1 MQKKYYLCTA
11 FVFKTVN
18 TMLEYVDRQ
27 GSDCYKW
34 DSDEARGCLPLW
46 VADMDFAAAKPI
58 REAMQRRL
66 DHGVFGYS
74 IVPQANYDA
83 VASWFERR
91 HGWKGINRDNLLYT
105 TAVVPAVSAIF
116 AALEARAESRERRA
130 ESRKLRILTFTPAYN
145 AFFSCIENMGCEL
158 VPSPLVL
165 VNNRFEINWADLE
178 HKAKEA
184 DVFLLCN
191 PHNPTGRVW
200 SREELECMADI
211 MRREHLFVLSDEIHC
226 EFAFPG
232 HAYTPFA
239 TIVIN
244 DTDFCVCT
252 SASKAFNIAGLLC
265 ANIFVPNKELFAQ
278 INHALEIHEVNG
290 LNPFGLVAQVAA
302 YNESEAWLDELNAQV
317 YDNFCFMRDF
327 LRERLPMLG
336 LHETEGTY
344 LGWVN
349 ISALGMPAETFCH
362 ELVQKQHVLFNPSEM
377 YGAHDYIRIN
387 LATSRDILSTALE
400 RLETF
405 VHELKH

>member
-1 MQKKYYLCTA
+1 
-11 FVFKTVN
+11 
-18 TMLEYVDRQ
+18 MLEYIDRTH
-27 GSDCYKW
+27 SDCYKW
-34 DSDEARGCLPLW
+34 DSESAQGCLPLW

-58 REAMQRRL
+58 RAAMQRRL

-105 TAVVPAVSAIF
+105 TAVVPAISAIF
-116 AALEARAESRERRA
+116 AALQTRKGGCER
-130 ESRKLRILTFTPAYN
+130 LRVLTFTPAYN
-145 AFFSCIENMGCEL
+145 CFFSCIENMGCEL
-158 VPSPLVL
+158 VASPLVL
-165 VNNRFEINWADLE
+165 VNNRFEINWE
-178 HKAKEA
+178 EVESKAKQA

-200 SREELECMADI
+200 SRAELERLADI

-232 HAYTPFA
+232 HPYTPFA
-239 TIVIN
+239 NIVIN

-265 ANIFVPNKELFAQ
+265 ATIFVPNKELFAQ

-302 YNESEAWLDELNAQV
+302 YNESEAWLDELNEYV
-317 YDNFCFMRDF
+317 YGNFCFLRDY
-327 LRERLPMLG
+327 LHEHLPMLQ

-344 LGWVN
+344 LAWVN
-349 ISALGMPAETFCH
+349 IAALGVSAETFCH
-362 ELVQKQHVLFNPSEM
+362 ELASKGHVLFNPSEM
-377 YGAHDYIRIN
+377 YGSEHYVRIN
-387 LATSRDILSTALE
+387 LATSREVLSEALS
-400 RLETF
+400 RLEQFINT
-405 VHELKH
+405 K

>member
-1 MQKKYYLCTA
+1 
-11 FVFKTVN
+11 
-18 TMLEYVDRQ
+18 MLEYVDRR

-34 DSDEARGCLPLW
+34 DSECAQGCLPLW
-46 VADMDFAAAKPI
+46 IADMDFKAAKPI
-58 REAMQRRL
+58 RDAMQRRL

-83 VASWFERR
+83 VAHWFERR
-91 HGWKGINRDNLLYT
+91 HGWKGISTDNLLFT
-105 TAVVPAVSAIF
+105 TAVVPAISAIF
-116 AALEARAESRERRA
+116 AALQARKECRCER
-130 ESRKLRILTFTPAYN
+130 LRILTFTPAYN
-145 AFFSCIENMGCEL
+145 AFFNCIENMGCEL
-158 VPSPLVL
+158 VACPLVL
-165 VNNRFEINWADLE
+165 RENRFEINWDDVEA
-178 HKAKEA
+178 KAKTA

-200 SREELECMADI
+200 TRAELERLAEI

-239 TIVIN
+239 SIVID

-278 INHALEIHEVNG
+278 INHALEVHEVNG

-302 YNESEAWLDELNAQV
+302 YNESEAWLDELNEYV
-317 YDNFCFMRDF
+317 YGNYCYLRDF
-327 LRERLPMLG
+327 IHEQLPQLKI
-336 LHETEGTY
+336 HETEGTY

-349 ISALGMPAETFCH
+349 IEALGMSAEQFCAD
-362 ELVQKQHVLFNPSEM
+362 LAQKAHVLFNPSEM
-377 YGAHDYIRIN
+377 YGGEKYVRIN
-387 LATSRDILSTALE
+387 LATSREVLAEALN
-400 RLETF
+400 RL
-405 VHELKH
+405 KAYIG

>member
-1 MQKKYYLCTA
+1 
-11 FVFKTVN
+11 
-18 TMLEYVDRQ
+18 MLEYVSRE

-46 VADMDFAAAKPI
+46 VADMDFAAARPI

-91 HGWKGINRDNLLYT
+91 HGWKGIRRDNLLYT
-105 TAVVPAVSAIF
+105 TAVVPAISAIF
-116 AALEARAESRERRA
+116 AALQVRKS
-130 ESRKLRILTFTPAYN
+130 SDKLRVLTFTPAYN
-145 AFFSCIENMGCEL
+145 CFFSCIENMGCEL
-158 VPSPLVL
+158 VASPLVL
-165 VNNRFEINWADLE
+165 VGNRFEINWAE
-178 HKAKEA
+178 VESKAKEA

-200 SREELECMADI
+200 SRDELERLAAI

-232 HAYTPFA
+232 HSYTPFA
-239 TIVIN
+239 SIAIN

-265 ANIFVPNKELFAQ
+265 ANIFVPNKKLFRQ

-302 YNESEAWLDELNAQV
+302 YNESEDWLDELNE
-317 YDNFCFMRDF
+317 YIYGNFCYLRDF
-327 LRERLPMLG
+327 LREQLPQLQ

-344 LGWVN
+344 LAWVN
-349 ISALGMPAETFCH
+349 IASLGVSAETFCRNLA
-362 ELVQKQHVLFNPSEM
+362 EKGHVLFNPSEM
-377 YGAHDYIRIN
+377 YGGENYIRIN
-387 LATSRDILSTALE
+387 LATSRKVLSEALY
-400 RLETF
+400 RLQHYLQT
-405 VHELKH
+405 HQ

>member
-1 MQKKYYLCTA
+1 
-11 FVFKTVN
+11 
-18 TMLEYVDRQ
+18 MLEYINRS

-34 DSDEARGCLPLW
+34 DSDEAQGCLPLW
-46 VADMDFAAAKPI
+46 VADMDFAAAQPI

-105 TAVVPAVSAIF
+105 TAVVPAISAIL
-116 AALEARAESRERRA
+116 AALKER
-130 ESRKLRILTFTPAYN
+130 SNGKSQITNDKLKVLTFTPAYN
-145 AFFSCIENMGCEL
+145 CFFSCIENMGCQL

-165 VNNRFEINWADLE
+165 RNNRFEIDFDDVE
-178 HKAKEA
+178 RKAQQA

-200 SREELECMADI
+200 SRDELERLADI
-211 MRREHLFVLSDEIHC
+211 MRRHHLFVLSDEIHC

-232 HAYTPFA
+232 HPYTPFA
-239 TIVIN
+239 NIVIN

-265 ANIFVPNKELFAQ
+265 ANIFVPNKELFEQ

-302 YNESEAWLDELNAQV
+302 YNESEAWLDELNEYV
-317 YDNFCFMRDF
+317 YANFCFLRDF
-327 LRERLPMLG
+327 LKERLPMLQ

-344 LGWVN
+344 LAWVN
-349 ISALGMPAETFCH
+349 ISALNIPAESFCRDLAQH
-362 ELVQKQHVLFNPSEM
+362 AHVLFNPSEM
-377 YGAHDYIRIN
+377 YGADHYIRIN
-387 LATSRDILSTALE
+387 LATSRDVLAQALS
-400 RLETF
+400 RLAEYVKKQKF
-405 VHELKH
+405 

>member
-1 MQKKYYLCTA
+1 
-11 FVFKTVN
+11 
-18 TMLEYVDRQ
+18 MLEYIDRR

-34 DSDEARGCLPLW
+34 DSEQAQSTLPLW
-46 VADMDFAAAKPI
+46 VADMDFKAAKPI
-58 REAMQRRL
+58 RDAMQRRL

-105 TAVVPAVSAIF
+105 TAVVPAISAIL
-116 AALEARAESRERRA
+116 AALQG
-130 ESRKLRILTFTPAYN
+130 RKSGAALRVMTFTPAYN
-145 AFFSCIENMGCEL
+145 CFFSCIENMGCEL
-158 VPSPLVL
+158 VECPLVL
-165 VNNRFEINWADLE
+165 RDNRFEINWDDME
-178 HKAKEA
+178 DKAQAA

-200 SREELECMADI
+200 SRDELEHMAAI
-211 MRREHLFVLSDEIHC
+211 MRRHHLFVLSDEIHC

-232 HAYTPFA
+232 HSYTPFA
-239 TIVIN
+239 TIVID

-265 ANIFVPNKELFAQ
+265 ADIYVPNPQLFAQ

-302 YNESEAWLDELNAQV
+302 YNESEAWLDELNAYV
-317 YDNFCFMRDF
+317 YANFCYLRDF
-327 LRERLPMLG
+327 LHDQLPMLR

-344 LGWVN
+344 LAWVN
-349 ISALGMPAETFCH
+349 IEATGMSAETFCRRLAT
-362 ELVQKQHVLFNPSEM
+362 EQHVLLNPSGM
-377 YGAHDYIRIN
+377 YGGKGYVRIN
-387 LATSRDILSTALE
+387 LATSREVLAEALL
-400 RLETF
+400 RM
-405 VHELKH
+405 KRMIG

>member
-1 MQKKYYLCTA
+1 
-11 FVFKTVN
+11 
-18 TMLEYVDRQ
+18 MLEYIDRTN
-27 GSDCYKW
+27 SDCYKW
-34 DSDEARGCLPLW
+34 DSESAQGCLPLW

-105 TAVVPAVSAIF
+105 TAVVPAISAVF
-116 AALEARAESRERRA
+116 KALQ
-130 ESRKLRILTFTPAYN
+130 LRMKSDCCHPLRVLTFTPAYN
-145 AFFSCIENMGCEL
+145 CFFSCIENMGCEL

-165 VNNRFEINWADLE
+165 INNRFEIDWSDVEA
-178 HKAKEA
+178 KAKQA

-200 SREELECMADI
+200 SRDELERLAAI
-211 MRREHLFVLSDEIHC
+211 MRREHLFALSDEIHC

-232 HAYTPFA
+232 HSYTPFA
-239 TIVIN
+239 SIVIN

-278 INHALEIHEVNG
+278 INHALEVHEVNG

-302 YNESEAWLDELNAQV
+302 YNESEAWLDELNEYV
-317 YDNFCFMRDF
+317 YGNFCFLRDF
-327 LRERLPMLG
+327 LHDHLPMLQ

-344 LGWVN
+344 LAWINV
-349 ISALGMPAETFCH
+349 SALGMPAEQLCH
-362 ELVQKQHVLFNPSEM
+362 KLAEHEHVLFNPSEM
-377 YGAHDYIRIN
+377 YGAEGYIRVN
-387 LATSRDILSTALE
+387 LATSRENISKAL
-400 RLETF
+400 LHLQHFIET
-405 VHELKH
+405 K

>member
-1 MQKKYYLCTA
+1 
-11 FVFKTVN
+11 
-18 TMLEYVDRQ
+18 MLEYVDRK
-27 GSDCYKW
+27 GSECYKW
-34 DSDEARGCLPLW
+34 DSECAEGCLPLW
-46 VADMDFAAAKPI
+46 IADMDFAAAKPI

-105 TAVVPAVSAIF
+105 TAVVPAISAIF
-116 AALEARAESRERRA
+116 AALKKTD
-130 ESRKLRILTFTPAYN
+130 KLKILTFTPAYN
-145 AFFSCIENMGCEL
+145 AFFNCIENMGCEL
-158 VPSPLVL
+158 VGCPLVL
-165 VNNRFEINWADLE
+165 RGNRFEINWADVE
-178 HKAKEA
+178 EKAKAA

-200 SREELECMADI
+200 TRGELERLADI

-232 HAYTPFA
+232 HDYTPFA
-239 TIVIN
+239 SIVIN

-265 ANIFVPNKELFAQ
+265 ANIYVPNKDLFKQ
-278 INHALEIHEVNG
+278 INHALEVHEVNG

-302 YNESEAWLDELNAQV
+302 YNESEAWLDALNEYV
-317 YDNFCFMRDF
+317 YGNYCY
-327 LRERLPMLG
+327 LREFIERELPKLRI
-336 LHETEGTY
+336 HETEGTY

-349 ISALGMPAETFCH
+349 VSAYGMTAETFCR
-362 ELVQKQHVLFNPSEM
+362 ELAKKGHVLFNPSEM
-377 YGAHDYIRIN
+377 YGAEDYIRIN
-387 LATSRDILSTALE
+387 LATSREVLIEALN
-400 RLETF
+400 RLKTF
-405 VHELKH
+405 CDKL

>member
-1 MQKKYYLCTA
+1 MQ
-11 FVFKTVN
+11 
-18 TMLEYVDRQ
+18 LEYVDRK
-27 GSDCYKW
+27 GSECYKW
-34 DSDEARGCLPLW
+34 DSECAEGCLPLW
-46 VADMDFAAAKPI
+46 IADMDFAAAQPI

-105 TAVVPAVSAIF
+105 TAVVPAISAIF
-116 AALEARAESRERRA
+116 AALKKTN
-130 ESRKLRILTFTPAYN
+130 KLKILTFTPAYN
-145 AFFSCIENMGCEL
+145 AFFNCIENMGCEL
-158 VPSPLVL
+158 VGCPLVL
-165 VNNRFEINWADLE
+165 RGNRFEINWADVE
-178 HKAKEA
+178 EKAKAA

-200 SREELECMADI
+200 TRGELERLADI

-232 HAYTPFA
+232 HDYTPFA
-239 TIVIN
+239 SIVIN

-265 ANIFVPNKELFAQ
+265 ANIYVPNKELFKQ
-278 INHALEIHEVNG
+278 INHALEVHEVNG

-302 YNESEAWLDELNAQV
+302 YNESEAWLDALNEYV
-317 YDNFCFMRDF
+317 YGNYCY
-327 LRERLPMLG
+327 LREFIERELPKLRI
-336 LHETEGTY
+336 HETEGTY

-349 ISALGMPAETFCH
+349 IAAYGMTAETFCR
-362 ELVQKQHVLFNPSEM
+362 ELAKKGHVLFNPSEM
-377 YGAHDYIRIN
+377 YGAEDYIRIN
-387 LATSRDILSTALE
+387 LATSKEVLIEALN
-400 RLETF
+400 RLKTF
-405 VHELKH
+405 CDKL

>member
-1 MQKKYYLCTA
+1 
-11 FVFKTVN
+11 
-18 TMLEYVDRQ
+18 MLEYINRKN
-27 GSDCYKW
+27 SDCYKW
-34 DSDEARGCLPLW
+34 DSECAEGCLPLW
-46 VADMDFAAAKPI
+46 IADMDFKAAKPI

-83 VASWFERR
+83 VASWFSRR
-91 HGWKGINRDNLLYT
+91 HGWNGINRDNLLYT
-105 TAVVPAVSAIF
+105 TAVVPAISAIF
-116 AALEARAESRERRA
+116 AALQLRMAEYRRKA
-130 ESRKLRILTFTPAYN
+130 GKPTENEPLRVLTFTPAYN
-145 AFFSCIENMGCEL
+145 CFFSCIENMGCEL

-165 VNNRFEINWADLE
+165 VNNRFEINWADVE
-178 HKAKEA
+178 SKAKDA

-200 SREELECMADI
+200 SREELERLAAI

-239 TIVIN
+239 SIVIN

-278 INHALEIHEVNG
+278 VNHALEVHEVNG

-302 YNESEAWLDELNAQV
+302 YNESEAWLDELNEQV
-317 YDNFCFMRDF
+317 YKNFCYLRDF
-327 LRERLPMLG
+327 LHAELPMLQI
-336 LHETEGTY
+336 HETEGTY
-344 LGWVN
+344 LAWVN
-349 ISALGMPAETFCH
+349 ISALHMSAEQFCH
-362 ELVQKQHVLFNPSEM
+362 DLAQKAHVLFNPSEM
-377 YGAHDYIRIN
+377 YGAENYVRIN
-387 LATSRDILSTALE
+387 LATSHEVLAEALNRLKEYINGLS
-400 RLETF
+400 
-405 VHELKH
+405 

>member
-1 MQKKYYLCTA
+1 MQ
-11 FVFKTVN
+11 
-18 TMLEYVDRQ
+18 LEYVDRK
-27 GSDCYKW
+27 GSECYKW
-34 DSDEARGCLPLW
+34 DSECAEGCLPLW
-46 VADMDFAAAKPI
+46 IADMDFAAAKPI

-105 TAVVPAVSAIF
+105 TAVVPAISAIF
-116 AALEARAESRERRA
+116 AALKKTD
-130 ESRKLRILTFTPAYN
+130 KLKILTFTPAYN
-145 AFFSCIENMGCEL
+145 AFFNCIENMGCEL
-158 VPSPLVL
+158 VGCPLVL
-165 VNNRFEINWADLE
+165 RGNRFEINWADVE
-178 HKAKEA
+178 EKAKAA

-200 SREELECMADI
+200 TRGELERLADI

-232 HAYTPFA
+232 HDYTPFA
-239 TIVIN
+239 SIVIN

-265 ANIFVPNKELFAQ
+265 ANIYVPNKELFKQ
-278 INHALEIHEVNG
+278 INHALEVHEVNG

-302 YNESEAWLDELNAQV
+302 YNESEAWLDALNEYV
-317 YDNFCFMRDF
+317 YGNYCY
-327 LRERLPMLG
+327 LREFIERELPKLRI
-336 LHETEGTY
+336 HETEGTY

-349 ISALGMPAETFCH
+349 IAAYGMTAETFCR
-362 ELVQKQHVLFNPSEM
+362 ELAKKGHVLFNPSEM
-377 YGAHDYIRIN
+377 YGAEDYIRIN
-387 LATSRDILSTALE
+387 LATSREVLIEALN
-400 RLETF
+400 RLKTF
-405 VHELKH
+405 CDKL

>member
-1 MQKKYYLCTA
+1 
-11 FVFKTVN
+11 
-18 TMLEYVDRQ
+18 MLEYIDRR

-34 DSDEARGCLPLW
+34 DSDQAKGTLPLW

-66 DHGVFGYS
+66 EHGVFGYS

-83 VASWFERR
+83 VAHWFERR

-105 TAVVPAVSAIF
+105 TAVVPAISAVLK
-116 AALEARAESRERRA
+116 ALELLCTSDCQP
-130 ESRKLRILTFTPAYN
+130 LRVLTFTPAYN
-145 AFFSCIENMGCEL
+145 CFFSCIENMECEL

-165 VNNRFEINWADLE
+165 QNNRFEINWTDLE
-178 HKAKEA
+178 TKAKKA

-200 SREELECMADI
+200 SREELERMADI

-239 TIVIN
+239 TIAIN

-265 ANIFVPNKELFAQ
+265 ANIFVPNKDLFAQ
-278 INHALEIHEVNG
+278 INHALEVHEVNG

-302 YNESEAWLDELNAQV
+302 YNESEAWLDELNQQIYA
-317 YDNFCFMRDF
+317 NFNYLRDF
-327 LRERLPMLG
+327 IHERLPMLQ

-344 LGWVN
+344 LAWVN
-349 ISALGMPAETFCH
+349 IEATKMPAELFCEH
-362 ELVQKQHVLFNPSEM
+362 LAKEQQVLLNPSEM
-377 YGAHDYIRIN
+377 YGGKGYVRIN
-387 LATSRDILSTALE
+387 LATSHEVLAEALE
-400 RLETF
+400 RLLRF
-405 VHELKH
+405 LS

>member
-1 MQKKYYLCTA
+1 
-11 FVFKTVN
+11 
-18 TMLEYVDRQ
+18 MLEYVDRKH
-27 GSDCYKW
+27 SDCYKW
-34 DSDEARGCLPLW
+34 DSECAQDCLPLW
-46 VADMDFAAAKPI
+46 IADMDFKAAKPI
-58 REAMQRRL
+58 RDAMQRRL

-83 VASWFERR
+83 VSNWFERR
-91 HGWKGINRDNLLYT
+91 HGWSGINRNNLLYT
-105 TAVVPAVSAIF
+105 TAVVPAISAIF
-116 AALEARAESRERRA
+116 AALQLRMTEYRRKA
-130 ESRKLRILTFTPAYN
+130 GKPTENEPLRVMTFTPAYN
-145 AFFSCIENMGCEL
+145 CFFSCIENMGCEL

-165 VNNRFEINWADLE
+165 VNNRFEINWSDVEA
-178 HKAKEA
+178 KAKEA

-200 SREELECMADI
+200 SREELERLADI

-239 TIVIN
+239 SIAIN

-278 INHALEIHEVNG
+278 INYALEVHEVNG

-302 YNESEAWLDELNAQV
+302 YNESEAWLDELNQYV
-317 YDNFCFMRDF
+317 YGNFCYLRDF
-327 LRERLPMLG
+327 LHAELPMLQ

-344 LGWVN
+344 LAWVN
-349 ISALGMPAETFCH
+349 ISALNCSAETFCA
-362 ELVQKQHVLFNPSEM
+362 ELAKHGHVLFNPSGM
-377 YGAHDYIRIN
+377 YGGEHYVRIN
-387 LATSRDILSTALE
+387 LATSREVLAKALV
-400 RLETF
+400 RLKDFIRTKMEI
-405 VHELKH
+405 K

>member
-1 MQKKYYLCTA
+1 
-11 FVFKTVN
+11 
-18 TMLEYVDRQ
+18 MLEYVDRK
-27 GSDCYKW
+27 GSECYKW
-34 DSDEARGCLPLW
+34 DSECAKGCLPLW
-46 VADMDFAAAKPI
+46 IADMDFAAAQPI

-105 TAVVPAVSAIF
+105 TAVVPAISAIF
-116 AALEARAESRERRA
+116 AALKKTD
-130 ESRKLRILTFTPAYN
+130 KLKILTFTPAYN
-145 AFFSCIENMGCEL
+145 AFFNCIENMGCEL
-158 VPSPLVL
+158 VGCELVL
-165 VNNRFEINWADLE
+165 RGNRFEINWADVE
-178 HKAKEA
+178 EKAKAA

-200 SREELECMADI
+200 TRAELERLADI

-232 HAYTPFA
+232 HDYTPFA
-239 TIVIN
+239 SIVIN

-265 ANIFVPNKELFAQ
+265 ANIYVPNKDLFKQ
-278 INHALEIHEVNG
+278 INHALEVHEVNG

-302 YNESEAWLDELNAQV
+302 YNESEAWLDALNEYV
-317 YDNFCFMRDF
+317 YGNYCY
-327 LRERLPMLG
+327 LREFIERELPKLRI
-336 LHETEGTY
+336 HETEGTY

-349 ISALGMPAETFCH
+349 IAAYGMTAETFCR
-362 ELVQKQHVLFNPSEM
+362 ELAKKGHVLFNPSEM
-377 YGAHDYIRIN
+377 YGAEDYIRIN
-387 LATSRDILSTALE
+387 LATSREVLIEALN
-400 RLETF
+400 RLKTF
-405 VHELKH
+405 CDKL

>member
-1 MQKKYYLCTA
+1 
-11 FVFKTVN
+11 
-18 TMLEYVDRQ
+18 MLEYVNRKD
-27 GSDCYKW
+27 SDCYKW
-34 DSDEARGCLPLW
+34 DSECAEGCLPLW
-46 VADMDFAAAKPI
+46 IADMDFAAAKPI

-83 VASWFERR
+83 VANWFSRR

-116 AALEARAESRERRA
+116 AALQTRKRTGCE
-130 ESRKLRILTFTPAYN
+130 KLRILTFTPAYN
-145 AFFSCIENMGCEL
+145 CFFSCIENMGCEL

-165 VNNRFEINWADLE
+165 RDNRFEIDWEDVAE
-178 HKAKEA
+178 KAPRA

-200 SREELECMADI
+200 SREELERLAAI

-239 TIVIN
+239 SIVID

-265 ANIFVPNKELFAQ
+265 ANIYVPNKQLFEQ

-302 YNESEAWLDELNAQV
+302 YNESEKWLDELNEYV
-317 YDNFCFMRDF
+317 YGNYCYLRDF
-327 LRERLPMLG
+327 LHKELPQL
-336 LHETEGTY
+336 LIHETEGTY
-344 LGWVN
+344 LAWVN
-349 ISALGMPAETFCH
+349 IAALGMPAEQFCSRLAK
-362 ELVQKQHVLFNPSEM
+362 EAHVLFNPSEM
-377 YGAHDYIRIN
+377 YGAEHYVRIN
-387 LATSRDILSTALE
+387 LATSREVLVEALN
-400 RLETF
+400 RLKKFITES
-405 VHELKH
+405 

>member
-1 MQKKYYLCTA
+1 
-11 FVFKTVN
+11 
-18 TMLEYVDRQ
+18 MLEYIDRK

-34 DSDEARGCLPLW
+34 DSECAQGTIPLW

-66 DHGVFGYS
+66 EHGVFGYS

-83 VASWFERR
+83 VANWFSRR
-91 HGWKGINRDNLLYT
+91 HGWKGINRNNLLYT

-116 AALEARAESRERRA
+116 KALQLQKHKSQTEPNR
-130 ESRKLRILTFTPAYN
+130 LRVLTFTPAYN
-145 AFFSCIENMGCEL
+145 CFFSCIENMGCEL
-158 VPSPLVL
+158 IPSALV
-165 VNNRFEINWADLE
+165 VHNNRYEIDWTDVE
-178 HKAKEA
+178 QKAKNA

-200 SREELECMADI
+200 TREELEHLADI

-239 TIVIN
+239 NIVID

-265 ANIFVPNKELFAQ
+265 ANIFVPNAELFAS

-302 YNESEAWLDELNAQV
+302 YNESEAWLDELND
-317 YDNFCFMRDF
+317 YIYGNFCY
-327 LRERLPMLG
+327 LRQFIEERLPMLRI
-336 LHETEGTY
+336 HETEGTY
-344 LGWVN
+344 LAWVN
-349 ISALGMPAETFCH
+349 ISALGVSSETFCH
-362 ELVQKQHVLFNPSEM
+362 DLAHEAHVLFNPSEM
-377 YGAHDYIRIN
+377 YGGEQYVRIN
-387 LATSRDILSTALE
+387 LATSRDILSQALE
-400 RLETF
+400 RLERY
-405 VHELKH
+405 LKMSNY

>member
-1 MQKKYYLCTA
+1 MIEDMQ
-11 FVFKTVN
+11 
-18 TMLEYVDRQ
+18 LEYVDRK

-34 DSDEARGCLPLW
+34 DSECAEGCLPLW
-46 VADMDFAAAKPI
+46 IADMDFAAAQPI

-105 TAVVPAVSAIF
+105 TAVVPAISAIF
-116 AALEARAESRERRA
+116 AALQNTDRFTDRVQSTDQVC
-130 ESRKLRILTFTPAYN
+130 KPLRILTFTPAYN
-145 AFFSCIENMGCEL
+145 AFFNCIENMGCEL
-158 VPSPLVL
+158 VGCPLVL
-165 VNNRFEINWADLE
+165 RGNRFEINWADVE
-178 HKAKEA
+178 EKAKAA

-200 SREELECMADI
+200 TRGELERLADI

-232 HAYTPFA
+232 HDYTPFA
-239 TIVIN
+239 SIVIN

-265 ANIFVPNKELFAQ
+265 ANIYVPNKDLFKQ
-278 INHALEIHEVNG
+278 INHALEVHEVNG

-302 YNESEAWLDELNAQV
+302 YNESEAWLDALNEYV
-317 YDNFCFMRDF
+317 YGNYCY
-327 LRERLPMLG
+327 LREFIERELPKLRI
-336 LHETEGTY
+336 HETEGTY

-349 ISALGMPAETFCH
+349 IAAYGMTAETFCR
-362 ELVQKQHVLFNPSEM
+362 ELAKKGHVLFNPSEM
-377 YGAHDYIRIN
+377 YGAEDYIRIN
-387 LATSRDILSTALE
+387 LATSREVLIEALN
-400 RLETF
+400 RLKTF
-405 VHELKH
+405 CDKL